1 VEVSRQ
7 REQLAGRVVCVTFAA
22 PALLRAFE
30 RELRIDLPLFGD
42 PDRAVYDAFG
52 FGRGSVRRVWLDPR
66 VWARY
71 AQLLARGPRP
81 GWSGQD
87 TLQLGGDA
95 VVDAAGIIRW
105 IHRSTGPD
113 DRPSVSTLAAQ
124 LRSAAGRGEER

>member
-7 REQLAGRVVCVTFAA
+7 REQLAGRVVCVTLAA

-30 RELRIDLPLFGD
+30 RELRVDLPLLGD

-95 VVDAAGIIRW
+95 VVDAAGNIRW
-105 IHRSTGPD
+105 IYRSAGPD

-124 LRSAAGRGEER
+124 LRSAAARGEER